1 MPETIPLALAINK
14 TSRLVKRYLD
24 RKRRENGSDGST
36 QNQGRIIGFV
46 YNNPEK
52 DVFQK
57 DIEKEFG
64 IRRST
69 ATNTLKLM
77 EKNGMLKRER
87 VSYDERMKKIT
98 LTQKSME
105 IIQSIDKDMKKFNK
119 TVEKGITEVERK
131 IFLRVLDKIKNN
143 IEEVDCND

>member
-1 MPETIPLALAINK
+1 MSETIPLALAIHK
-14 TSRLVKRYLD
+14 TSRLVKRYLE
-24 RKRRENGSDGST
+24 RKKRENSSDGST

-46 YNNPEK
+46 YSNPEK
-52 DVFQK
+52 DVFQR

-77 EKNGMLKRER
+77 EKNGLLKRER
-87 VSYDERMKKIT
+87 VSYDERLKKIT
-98 LTQKSME
+98 LTPKALE
-105 IIQSIDKDMKKFNK
+105 IIRSIDKDMKKFNK
-119 TVEKGITEVERK
+119 TVEKGITEEERE

-143 IEEVDCND
+143 IEEANQDD